1 MPIGCFLIEIDSTS
15 KPMLKGTYYENES
28 ETVEIDNNL
37 ILKLRMGLSDKKL
50 DTIVTPNYTIMSYI
64 MDFKKEKA
72 NHQSITGV
80 ILKPSDNPNNFRNQI
95 KAAADSLTKG
105 INSSNEEIKDQLK
118 SIYNELFETPTVLL
132 NQAELEVRLKERV
145 KQLTKEGKFDKAK
158 EMLDLIKKVPKK
170 LFEANKNAEQAI
182 EANDLDTAER
192 ELKKAQKFA
201 EDLGEFEQA
210 KLLAERA
217 KIVKQIPK
225 LEEARKD
232 EIKKAKESLRKD
244 DFHEAYIHFKNAADL
259 SKKLMDPRGTEEF
272 TLKADALAKF
282 AEINKRFGG

>member
-1 MPIGCFLIEIDSTS
+1 V
-15 KPMLKGTYYENES
+15 YYENES
-28 ETVEIDNNL
+28 EKVEIDNNI

-50 DTIVTPNYTIMSYI
+50 ETLVTPNYTIVSYI

-80 ILKPSDNPNNFRNQI
+80 ILKPTDNPNNFRNQI
-95 KAAADSLTKG
+95 KIASENLTKI
-105 INSSNEEIKDQLK
+105 INSSNVEINNQLK
-118 SIYNELFETPTVLL
+118 SVYDELFETPTVLL
-132 NQAELEVRLKERV
+132 NQTELETRLKDRV
-145 KQLTKEGKFDKAK
+145 KQLTKEGKFDQAK

-170 LFEANKNAEQAI
+170 LFEANKNAEKAI
-182 EANDLDTAER
+182 EVNDLDTAER

-201 EDLGEFEQA
+201 EDLGEYEQA
-210 KLLAERA
+210 KLLSERA

-232 EIKKAKESLRKD
+232 EVKKAKESLRKD
-244 DFHEAYIHFKNAADL
+244 DFHEAYVHFKNAADL
-259 SKKLMDPRGTEEF
+259 SKKLMDSRGTEEY